1 MQVPCARNIMQK
13 TMLSRL
19 QPILTFFVFFLVNQN
34 IHAQICT
41 HVKSHHH
48 HMNYVILDHSIF
60 YLNLF
65 HVNIICKHKP

>member
-1 MQVPCARNIMQK
+1 MCKKYYAKKHVQS
-13 TMLSRL
+13 TS
-19 QPILTFFVFFLVNQN
+19 THFDFFVFFLVNQN

-60 YLNLF
+60 LLKFVSCKYYL
-65 HVNIICKHKP
+65 